1 MMAAF
6 TLPEENG
13 REQSL
18 IWSEITIHTTAEAVE
33 AVSNIL
39 HEAGAN
45 GVVIEDPEVLHRE
58 WDTPFGEIYQL
69 SPDDFPREGVYVKAY
84 LPVNSYLGETVEE
97 IKNRLNQLL
106 LCGLDLGKGTV
117 TLTEVHEDEWASAWK
132 KYYKPVTIS
141 ERITITPVWEEYQPK
156 REDEVVIEMD
166 PGMAFGTGTHP
177 TTVLCI
183 RALEKYVK
191 PGDRVY
197 DVGTGTGIL
206 SIAAAKL
213 GAAEILALD
222 LDEVAVR
229 SAQSNVKIN
238 KVSGQIT
245 VKQNNLLD
253 NIEGPADLVVA
264 NILAEVIIRFTDDIA
279 RVLKPG
285 GLLIASGIITAREHD
300 VKQALAGSNLDVVE
314 TTYMDDWVAIVAKNR

>member
-1 MMAAF
+1 M
-6 TLPEENG
+6 
-13 REQSL
+13 

-39 HEAGAN
+39 YEAGAN

-58 WDTPFGEIYQL
+58 WDTSLGEIYQL
-69 SPDDFPREGVYVKAY
+69 SPDDFPQEGVYVKAY
-84 LPVNSYLGETVEE
+84 LPVTSHLGDTVEE
-97 IKNRLNQLL
+97 IKERLNQLL
-106 LCGLDLGKGTV
+106 LYGLDPGKGTV
-117 TLTEVHEDEWASAWK
+117 TVAEVKEDEWASAWK

-141 ERITITPVWEEYQPK
+141 ERITIAPVWEDYQPK
-156 REDEVVIEMD
+156 HADEIVIELD

-183 RALEKYVK
+183 RALEKYVR

-197 DVGTGTGIL
+197 DVGTGSGIL

-213 GAAEILALD
+213 GAREILALD

-238 KVSGQIT
+238 KESGKIT
-245 VKQNNLLD
+245 VKKNNLLD
-253 NIEGPADLVVA
+253 NVEGPAELVVA
-264 NILAEVIIRFTDDIA
+264 NILAEVIVRFTGDVA
-279 RVLKPG
+279 RVLVPG
-285 GLLIASGIITAREHD
+285 GLFIASGIITAREAD
-300 VKQALAGSNLDVVE
+300 VKQALREAKLEVIE
-314 TTYMDDWVAIVAKNR
+314 TSYIDDWVAIIAKKS

>member
-1 MMAAF
+1 M
-6 TLPEENG
+6 
-13 REQSL
+13 

>member
-1 MMAAF
+1 M
-6 TLPEENG
+6 
-13 REQSL
+13 

-39 HEAGAN
+39 YEAGAN

-58 WDTPFGEIYQL
+58 WDTSLGEIYQL
-69 SPDDFPREGVYVKAY
+69 SPDDFPQEGVYVKAY
-84 LPVNSYLGETVEE
+84 LPVTSHLGDTVEE
-97 IKNRLNQLL
+97 IKERLNQLL
-106 LCGLDLGKGTV
+106 LYGLDPGKGTV
-117 TLTEVHEDEWASAWK
+117 TVAEVKEDEWASAWK

-141 ERITITPVWEEYQPK
+141 ERITIAPVWEDYQPK
-156 REDEVVIEMD
+156 HADEIVIELD

-183 RALEKYVK
+183 RALEKYVR

-197 DVGTGTGIL
+197 DVGTGSGIL

-213 GAAEILALD
+213 GAREILALD

-238 KVSGQIT
+238 KESGKIT
-245 VKQNNLLD
+245 VKKNNLLD
-253 NIEGPADLVVA
+253 NVEGPAELVVA
-264 NILAEVIIRFTDDIA
+264 NILAEVIVRFTEDVA
-279 RVLKPG
+279 RVLVPG
-285 GLLIASGIITAREHD
+285 GLFIASGIITAREAD
-300 VKQALAGSNLDVVE
+300 VKQALRKAKLEVIE
-314 TTYMDDWVAIVAKNR
+314 TSYIDDWVAIIAKKS